1 MKIYFYILI
10 LGVPKELS
18 FGRREQYTF
27 YGIMLDYEGF
37 EGPMYNLKTTPVEN
51 HQRDRYW
58 ISRFKGNVGIAKG
71 LAEQCYYHS

>member
-1 MKIYFYILI
+1 
-10 LGVPKELS
+10 
-18 FGRREQYTF
+18 
-27 YGIMLDYEGF
+27 MLDYEGF
-37 EGPMYNLKTTPVEN
+37 EGPTYNLKTTPVEN